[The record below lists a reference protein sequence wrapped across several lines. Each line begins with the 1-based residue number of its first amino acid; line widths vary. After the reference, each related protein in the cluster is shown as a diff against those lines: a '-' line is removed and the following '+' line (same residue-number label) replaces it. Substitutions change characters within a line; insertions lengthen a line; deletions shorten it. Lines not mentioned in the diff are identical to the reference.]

1 MEGLNL
7 FGVVAKGGWL
17 SVPIILCSILMIA
30 VVVERFLALRGART
44 NVHGLMMRI
53 RAALSDQDVDRAL
66 RACEETQGSVA
77 AMFSAGLSRAG
88 EGRGATDEAM
98 ENVGTA
104 QIFGLERHLG
114 VLGTIS
120 GVAPLLGFLGTVTG
134 MIKAFMKIQSLA
146 GNVNAEVLA
155 GGIWE
160 AMVTTALGLSVGIPA
175 LIFYNYFVGRI
186 QQIRFE
192 MEASAANLLNILYG
206 GKTDESAD

>member
-7 FGVVAKGGWL
+7 FSVVARGGWL
-17 SVPIILCSILMIA
+17 SLPIILCSILMIA
-30 VVVERFLALRGART
+30 VVVERFLALRGARA
-44 NVHGLMMRI
+44 NVHGLMMRV
-53 RAALSDQDVDRAL
+53 RAALADGDRDRAL
-66 RACEETQGSVA
+66 RACEETGGAVA
-77 AMFSAGLSRAG
+77 AMFEAGLTREG
-88 EGRGATDEAM
+88 EGRAVADEAM
-98 ENVGTA
+98 ETVGAA
-104 QIFGLERHLG
+104 QVFQLERNLG